1 MNSDWYQKSVN
12 ALTLAGKGERT
23 VEAYTRALRMLV
35 QFHHGKAP
43 CDISQSELE
52 AYFLHRRNRDHW
64 SPNTL
69 RICYCGIRFFFVSV
83 LGRDWRL
90 FQYLRARAE
99 SRLPAVLSREEVHS
113 ILSCVR
119 TPHNRAFLSQG
130 FNVKLAAPIEVP
142 KAQPLRC
149 PHCGAKLVYRRTML
163 PHEQMRQRI
172 AQSFARPGAPAMIQ
186 ALNAGA

>member
-64 SPNTL
+64 SPNTM

-90 FQYLRARAE
+90 FQYLRARAAAARCFI
-99 SRLPAVLSREEVHS
+99 SRRGALDSV
-113 ILSCVR
+113 VR
-119 TPHNRAFLSQG
+119 AHTPQPRFPLNGLRLR
-130 FNVKLAAPIEVP
+130 VAA
-142 KAQPLRC
+142 AGS
-149 PHCGAKLVYRRTML
+149 HVY
-163 PHEQMRQRI
+163 
-172 AQSFARPGAPAMIQ
+172 
-186 ALNAGA
+186 